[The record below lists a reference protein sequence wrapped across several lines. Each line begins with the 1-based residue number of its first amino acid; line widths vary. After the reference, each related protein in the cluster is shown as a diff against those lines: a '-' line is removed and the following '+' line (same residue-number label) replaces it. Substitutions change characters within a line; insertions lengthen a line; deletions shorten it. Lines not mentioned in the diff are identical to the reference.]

1 MNSLSRSPTFWHLN
15 FAEKNQIARAPPGQ
29 YLSQAPRRGKITS
42 EGKVNYQS
50 IYSRRLRVLPGDFDG
65 ALSHV
70 SRLRT
75 MPWRETLWLGFWMEE
90 AQQSKRNSLFML
102 GTKYIRRSVGKMA
115 FLLKMK
121 VLCFN
126 ANPFLSSGWFR
137 FGLRFRALASCFN
150 DRLPHISAWILASN
164 FKSEWSY
171 ENGPAISADT
181 HSYLACS
188 AFLGHA
194 GTGYNNITITETSWG
209 CIASKSTS

>member
-1 MNSLSRSPTFWHLN
+1 MAPWGWTLEPQFSTFSPNANVSTPRSLTALPAPIIIASTQYDLSQQWRYGWLGVNSLSRSPTFWHLN

-75 MPWRETLWLGFWMEE
+75 MLWRETPWLGFWMEE

-102 GTKYIRRSVGKMA
+102 GTKYIHRSVGKMA

-126 ANPFLSSGWFR
+126 ANPFFIFRVIPIRIAIQSS
-137 FGLRFRALASCFN
+137 
-150 DRLPHISAWILASN
+150 
-164 FKSEWSY
+164 SE
-171 ENGPAISADT
+171 
-181 HSYLACS
+181 L
-188 AFLGHA
+188 L
-194 GTGYNNITITETSWG
+194 
-209 CIASKSTS
+209 